1 MPIHGKEVPYG
12 TFRSILRQ
20 SGLKESDFRNKNTR

>member
-1 MPIHGKEVPYG
+1 MTAIIPIHGKEIQYG

-20 SGLKESDFRNKNTR
+20 SGLTEENFKE